1 MLLEMKINFAVF
13 QFGLGLKRFLR
24 KKGPTRNERSKR
36 LMKRCFSYIGN
47 SWISLKEQDAKK
59 ELQ

>member
-1 MLLEMKINFAVF
+1 MKINFAVF

-59 ELQ
+59 EL